1 MYLFQPE
8 RVNVPGQVTCIY
20 IPPCIYFNHAPSQNQ
35 AVFLLTFTF
44 HYVSIS
50 TLGNPTPSAVSIKF
64 TFHYVSI
71 STDCWL
77 NRKSECVG
85 LTFHYVSISTRSD
98 VHGSVGECL
107 FTFHYVSISTNSKED
122 NKRLLSIYIPLC
134 IYFNLFPNKP
144 NPFFTQFTF
153 HYVSISTF
161 TAHFISDI
169 VTCIYIPLCTYFN
182 RRNCCINSASSRIY
196 IPLCIYFNYNANGGS
211 GAPSSFTFHYVS
223 ISTFCFERTY
233 HILHHLHST
242 MYLFQLHSR
251 SFILISFIIYIPLC
265 IYFNLLE
272 GFALGLVLVFTFHYV
287 SISTSGKT
295 LSAVKRLVFTFHYVS
310 ISTQRNSEFID
321 VHK

>member
-1 MYLFQPE
+1 M
-8 RVNVPGQVTCIY
+8 
-20 IPPCIYFNHAPSQNQ
+20 
-35 AVFLLTFTF
+35 
-44 HYVSIS
+44 
-50 TLGNPTPSAVSIKF
+50 
-64 TFHYVSI
+64 
-71 STDCWL
+71 
-77 NRKSECVG
+77 G

-196 IPLCIYFNYNANGGS
+196 IPLRIYFNLIVCDFLHLDFL
-211 GAPSSFTFHYVS
+211 FTFHYVS
-223 ISTFCFERTY
+223 ISTITPMVALVRP
-233 HILHHLHST
+233 LHLHST

-251 SFILISFIIYIPLC
+251 SFILISFIIYIPLCIYFNPIRKAATKKPSKFTFHYVSISTILTKYAIQYIKQFTFHYVSISTLSAVVRPILMILIYIPLC

-310 ISTQRNSEFID
+310 ISTGPADIIMSMT
-321 VHK
+321 

>member
-8 RVNVPGQVTCIY
+8 K
-20 IPPCIYFNHAPSQNQ
+20 
-35 AVFLLTFTF
+35 LLYQLRFF
-44 HYVSIS
+44 SYLHS
-50 TLGNPTPSAVSIKF
+50 TTYLFQPNCMRF
-64 TFHYVSI
+64 
-71 STDCWL
+71 STSWL
-77 NRKSECVG
+77 S
-85 LTFHYVSISTRSD
+85 
-98 VHGSVGECL
+98 
-107 FTFHYVSISTNSKED
+107 
-122 NKRLLSIYIPLC
+122 
-134 IYFNLFPNKP
+134 
-144 NPFFTQFTF
+144 
-153 HYVSISTF
+153 
-161 TAHFISDI
+161 
-169 VTCIYIPLCTYFN
+169 
-182 RRNCCINSASSRIY
+182 IY

-295 LSAVKRLVFTFHYVS
+295 LSAVKRLVFTFHYFNFVCQLS
-310 ISTQRNSEFID
+310 HLHIFPIYIPLCIYFNL
-321 VHK
+321 